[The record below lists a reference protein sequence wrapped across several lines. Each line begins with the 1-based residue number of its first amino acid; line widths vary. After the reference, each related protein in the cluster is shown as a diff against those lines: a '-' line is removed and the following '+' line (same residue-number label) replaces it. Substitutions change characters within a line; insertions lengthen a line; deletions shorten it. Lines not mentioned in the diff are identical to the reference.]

1 MSDRKM
7 GLNSQM
13 YETTSSQIAKNNPAF
28 TFHREHK
35 PNLVFPADLSIR
47 SRETP
52 GPGTDNP
59 LKYGIRDKII
69 LQQARITQYSGLKTP
84 KN

>member
-1 MSDRKM
+1 
-7 GLNSQM
+7 M
-13 YETTSSQIAKNNPAF
+13 YETTSTQVEKHNPAY

-59 LKYGIRDKII
+59 LKEGIRDKTIVN
-69 LQQARITQYSGLKTP
+69 QARVTQYTGLKTT
-84 KN
+84 KNQL